1 MLYRDGTDGVA
12 RSALRA
18 ARFYEF
24 LIERTVGNHNELD
37 PLGRSQLAAEYEL
50 ASLLEQDPTLSSRYS
65 YLGLMIRAAS
75 GGHPDAQHRLSVA
88 YATGIA
94 ARDIVP
100 MDAGR
105 SLYLEYM
112 SALSGHAMG
121 NMGMGYR
128 YFQGVGVSESCES
141 ALPHY
146 EFAANQ
152 AAEHVHTLGLHTPQ
166 PDTLK
171 LSEANDPSVKRTQR
185 EGSQELIDYYAHLA
199 EQGDALAALTLGN
212 MLMMGTRS
220 APANETKALYY
231 LDMAAEAKNPAGA
244 GLQGYVLLLQHLRQA
259 RVELRKD
266 PMGGKR
272 FSQSGAADY
281 LVSKV
286 LRLLRFSSKK
296 GDVNG
301 VLGLGLA
308 YFHGVGVPVNV
319 SKALEHMQRAVGAH
333 IDAGFY
339 IGEIL
344 MGLAPLDLSNTYQ
357 APMEHRVV
365 HTGVATDGIAKGRNS
380 GEVRALESHQ
390 IGLAVQKKEI
400 DPAAAGRAYT
410 VSAQMGHLLAQHR

>member
-1 MLYRDGTDGVA
+1 M
-12 RSALRA
+12 
-18 ARFYEF
+18 
-24 LIERTVGNHNELD
+24 D
-37 PLGRSQLAAEYEL
+37 PLGKSQLAAEYEL
-50 ASLLEQDPTLSSRYS
+50 AILLEQDPTLSTRYS
-65 YLGLMIRAAS
+65 YLGLLIRAAA

-112 SALSGHAMG
+112 SALSGHTLG

-128 YFQGVGVSESCES
+128 YFQGIGVAESCES

-152 AAEHVHTLGLHTPQ
+152 AAEYITVQGLHTPQ

-171 LSEANDPSVKRTQR
+171 LSEANDPFGKRGQR
-185 EGSQELIDYYAHLA
+185 EGSQELTDYYAHLA

-212 MLMMGTRS
+212 MLLMGSRS
-220 APANETKALYY
+220 APANETRALYF

-244 GLQGYVLLLQHLRQA
+244 GLQGYILLLQHIRQA
-259 RVELRKD
+259 QAEIRRY
-266 PMGGKR
+266 PHGKQR
-272 FSQSGAADY
+272 FSRSDAAEY
-281 LVSKV
+281 QVSKI

-344 MGLAPLDLSNTYQ
+344 MGLDPLDLSDTYDEATQ
-357 APMEHRVV
+357 THPHSVARKSA
-365 HTGVATDGIAKGRNS
+365 TGAGEKGSRSGRGAETDGIAKGRGS
-380 GEVRALESHQ
+380 AEMRAVESHQ
-390 IGLAVQKKEI
+390 IAQAVQRKEI
-400 DPAAAGRAYT
+400 DPAAAGRAYA